1 MNLYKYLHQTV
12 IVCTMD
18 CTLWPGM
25 LLAIQYTWFSLSSLT
40 ARINSCDVVFT
51 KLSNISVLYVDWLVM
66 SVDDMYHVILA
77 GGLQYDVVQVRFI
90 CCPAITVIG
99 VGVNVSD
106 INGTVKF
113 KHQTK
118 TMVLEKIMTRQ
129 LQIRKSFKY

>member
-1 MNLYKYLHQTV
+1 
-12 IVCTMD
+12 
-18 CTLWPGM
+18 
-25 LLAIQYTWFSLSSLT
+25 
-40 ARINSCDVVFT
+40 
-51 KLSNISVLYVDWLVM
+51 M

-77 GGLQYDVVQVRFI
+77 GVLQYDVVQVRFI